1 MVSARWMLNSLVL
14 IVITSHLVEC
24 ENTTPASQIDVQYN
38 ATWESLDSRPLPPW
52 YDEAKIGIFLHW
64 GVFSVPGFGSE
75 WFWQRWRG
83 NYSEYV
89 EFMDKNYPP
98 GYTYQ
103 DFARDF
109 TAEFYNPDDWAELF
123 QSSGAKYVVLTS
135 KHHEGYTLWPS
146 SVSFSWNSVDVGPHR
161 DLLGDLANS
170 IRSKTDLKFGVYHSM
185 FEWFNPLYMRDKSTN
200 FSKQTFVGHKT
211 IPELYE
217 LVNTYKPDVI
227 WSDGDAEAP
236 DSYWMSTDFLAWL
249 YNESPVKSTVVVNDR
264 WGKGVACHHGG
275 YYTCNDR
282 YNPGVLLKH
291 KWENCMTLDK
301 RSWGFRRNAKL
312 SDYLTTAELIQ
323 ELAETISCGGNILIN
338 VGPTKDGIIA
348 PIFEER
354 LRDLGSWL
362 KVNGKAIYSTKSWV
376 FQNDTVTSGSG
387 LRNVNYFWALRSS
400 LRILNCP
407 YLVEQ
412 DNSRLGLLV
421 CTTILVHLVE
431 SESTT
436 PASQTNVQYN
446 ATWESLDSRPL
457 PQWYDEAK
465 IGIFLHWGVFSVP
478 SFGSEWFWINWKENM
493 SKYVE
498 FMDNNYPPGYTYQ
511 DFARDFT
518 AEFYNPDDWAELFQ
532 SSGAKYVVLTSKH
545 HEGYTL
551 WPSAVSFSWNS
562 VDVGPH
568 RDLLGE
574 LANSIRSKTDLKFG
588 VYHSLMDWFHPLYLR
603 DKFTLFTEQMFV
615 KQKSIPELHELVN
628 AYNPEV
634 IWSDG
639 DWEAPDS
646 YWTAKEFLAW
656 LYNDSPVKD
665 TVVVND
671 RWGSGIPCKHGGYYT
686 CTDRYNPG
694 VLIEHK
700 WENCMTLD
708 KASWGYR
715 RNAKLSDYLTTA
727 ELVQEVVETVSCGGN
742 ILINVGPTKD
752 GIIAPIFEER
762 LRDLGS
768 WLKVNGEAI
777 YSSKPWTFQN
787 DTITSGVYTKGNE
800 NDVDQTVYAIVLE
813 WPKERQLLLGSPKL
827 TQDSKLSIL
836 GGTGQLKWS
845 QTSMGVTVQFPER
858 DSLSTDWAWVVRIE
872 GIMKCESHIVAI
884 KMLSA
889 ISIVFVS
896 TLLVVCST
904 QDIVRYNATWE
915 SLDTRPLPQWYDDA
929 KFGIFIHWGL
939 YSVPGFGSEW
949 FWNRW
954 ATNYSEYVEFMKKNY
969 PPGFTYQDFAPE
981 FKAEFF
987 DPDEWTE
994 LFQAAGA
1001 KYVVLTTKHHEGYTL
1016 WPSKYSFSWNA
1027 KDVGPNRDLVGDFS
1041 DAIRKTDIKLGLYHS
1056 LFEFYNPLYLMDKAN
1071 NYSTRL
1077 FADLKTIPEMYE
1089 LVEEYKP
1096 DVFWS
1101 DGGEGSSVEYW
1112 QSREFISWLYNDSPV
1127 KDTIVVNDRWGDETM
1142 CEHGDFFS
1150 CSDRYNP
1157 GTLQAHKWENCM
1169 TIDQVAWGYRRN
1181 AKLSDY
1187 LSIEELIYSLVS
1199 TVSTGGNLLLNIA
1212 PNKDGVITPIFEER
1226 LRDIGSW
1233 LTVNGEAIY
1242 STVAWSSQLDNANSN
1257 WRASDK
1263 ETLVIFPDKV
1273 TVSTDWAWVIKI
1285 TNVLN

>member
-1 MVSARWMLNSLVL
+1 MAFVRW
-14 IVITSHLVEC
+14 
-24 ENTTPASQIDVQYN
+24 
-38 ATWESLDSRPLPPW
+38 
-52 YDEAKIGIFLHW
+52 
-64 GVFSVPGFGSE
+64 
-75 WFWQRWRG
+75 
-83 NYSEYV
+83 
-89 EFMDKNYPP
+89 
-98 GYTYQ
+98 
-103 DFARDF
+103 
-109 TAEFYNPDDWAELF
+109 
-123 QSSGAKYVVLTS
+123 
-135 KHHEGYTLWPS
+135 
-146 SVSFSWNSVDVGPHR
+146 
-161 DLLGDLANS
+161 
-170 IRSKTDLKFGVYHSM
+170 
-185 FEWFNPLYMRDKSTN
+185 
-200 FSKQTFVGHKT
+200 
-211 IPELYE
+211 
-217 LVNTYKPDVI
+217 
-227 WSDGDAEAP
+227 
-236 DSYWMSTDFLAWL
+236 
-249 YNESPVKSTVVVNDR
+249 
-264 WGKGVACHHGG
+264 
-275 YYTCNDR
+275 
-282 YNPGVLLKH
+282 
-291 KWENCMTLDK
+291 
-301 RSWGFRRNAKL
+301 
-312 SDYLTTAELIQ
+312 
-323 ELAETISCGGNILIN
+323 
-338 VGPTKDGIIA
+338 
-348 PIFEER
+348 
-354 LRDLGSWL
+354 
-362 KVNGKAIYSTKSWV
+362 
-376 FQNDTVTSGSG
+376 
-387 LRNVNYFWALRSS
+387 
-400 LRILNCP
+400 
-407 YLVEQ
+407 
-412 DNSRLGLLV
+412 RLGLLV

-787 DTITSGVYTKGNE
+787 DTITSGV
-800 NDVDQTVYAIVLE
+800 
-813 WPKERQLLLGSPKL
+813 W
-827 TQDSKLSIL
+827 
-836 GGTGQLKWS
+836 
-845 QTSMGVTVQFPER
+845 
-858 DSLSTDWAWVVRIE
+858 
-872 GIMKCESHIVAI
+872 
-884 KMLSA
+884 
-889 ISIVFVS
+889 
-896 TLLVVCST
+896 
-904 QDIVRYNATWE
+904 
-915 SLDTRPLPQWYDDA
+915 
-929 KFGIFIHWGL
+929 
-939 YSVPGFGSEW
+939 
-949 FWNRW
+949 
-954 ATNYSEYVEFMKKNY
+954 
-969 PPGFTYQDFAPE
+969 
-981 FKAEFF
+981 
-987 DPDEWTE
+987 
-994 LFQAAGA
+994 
-1001 KYVVLTTKHHEGYTL
+1001 
-1016 WPSKYSFSWNA
+1016 
-1027 KDVGPNRDLVGDFS
+1027 
-1041 DAIRKTDIKLGLYHS
+1041 
-1056 LFEFYNPLYLMDKAN
+1056 
-1071 NYSTRL
+1071 
-1077 FADLKTIPEMYE
+1077 
-1089 LVEEYKP
+1089 
-1096 DVFWS
+1096 
-1101 DGGEGSSVEYW
+1101 
-1112 QSREFISWLYNDSPV
+1112 
-1127 KDTIVVNDRWGDETM
+1127 
-1142 CEHGDFFS
+1142 
-1150 CSDRYNP
+1150 
-1157 GTLQAHKWENCM
+1157 
-1169 TIDQVAWGYRRN
+1169 
-1181 AKLSDY
+1181 
-1187 LSIEELIYSLVS
+1187 
-1199 TVSTGGNLLLNIA
+1199 
-1212 PNKDGVITPIFEER
+1212 
-1226 LRDIGSW
+1226 
-1233 LTVNGEAIY
+1233 
-1242 STVAWSSQLDNANSN
+1242 
-1257 WRASDK
+1257 
-1263 ETLVIFPDKV
+1263 
-1273 TVSTDWAWVIKI
+1273 
-1285 TNVLN
+1285 

>member
-1 MVSARWMLNSLVL
+1 MAFV
-14 IVITSHLVEC
+14 
-24 ENTTPASQIDVQYN
+24 
-38 ATWESLDSRPLPPW
+38 
-52 YDEAKIGIFLHW
+52 
-64 GVFSVPGFGSE
+64 
-75 WFWQRWRG
+75 RWRLG
-83 NYSEYV
+83 
-89 EFMDKNYPP
+89 F
-98 GYTYQ
+98 
-103 DFARDF
+103 
-109 TAEFYNPDDWAELF
+109 L
-123 QSSGAKYVVLTS
+123 
-135 KHHEGYTLWPS
+135 
-146 SVSFSWNSVDVGPHR
+146 VG
-161 DLLGDLANS
+161 
-170 IRSKTDLKFGVYHSM
+170 
-185 FEWFNPLYMRDKSTN
+185 
-200 FSKQTFVGHKT
+200 
-211 IPELYE
+211 
-217 LVNTYKPDVI
+217 
-227 WSDGDAEAP
+227 
-236 DSYWMSTDFLAWL
+236 
-249 YNESPVKSTVVVNDR
+249 
-264 WGKGVACHHGG
+264 
-275 YYTCNDR
+275 
-282 YNPGVLLKH
+282 
-291 KWENCMTLDK
+291 
-301 RSWGFRRNAKL
+301 
-312 SDYLTTAELIQ
+312 
-323 ELAETISCGGNILIN
+323 
-338 VGPTKDGIIA
+338 
-348 PIFEER
+348 
-354 LRDLGSWL
+354 
-362 KVNGKAIYSTKSWV
+362 
-376 FQNDTVTSGSG
+376 
-387 LRNVNYFWALRSS
+387 
-400 LRILNCP
+400 
-407 YLVEQ
+407 
-412 DNSRLGLLV
+412 
-421 CTTILVHLVE
+421 TTILVHLVE

-478 SFGSEWFWINWKENM
+478 SFGSEWFWINWRENV

-498 FMDNNYPPGYTYQ
+498 FMDKNYPPGYTYQ
-511 DFARDFT
+511 NFARDFT

-562 VDVGPH
+562 MDVGPH

-574 LANSIRSKTDLKFG
+574 LASSIRSKTDLKFG

-768 WLKVNGEAI
+768 WLKVNGKAI
-777 YSSKPWTFQN
+777 YSTKPWTFQN
-787 DTITSGVYTKGNE
+787 DTLTSGVWYTQGSE

-813 WPKERQLLLGSPKL
+813 WPKEHQLLLGSPKL
-827 TQDSKLSIL
+827 TQDSKLSVL
-836 GGTGQLKWS
+836 GGTGQLEWS
-845 QTSMGVTVQFPER
+845 QTSMGVLVQLPER

-872 GIMKCESHIVAI
+872 GID
-884 KMLSA
+884 
-889 ISIVFVS
+889 
-896 TLLVVCST
+896 T
-904 QDIVRYNATWE
+904 VRYNATWE

-954 ATNYSEYVEFMKKNY
+954 ATNYSEYVEFMEKNY

-981 FKAEFF
+981 FKAGFF

-1071 NYSTRL
+1071 NYSTTL
-1077 FADLKTIPEMYE
+1077 FADQKTIPEMYE
-1089 LVEEYKP
+1089 LVEEYEP

-1150 CSDRYNP
+1150 CADRYNP

-1199 TVSTGGNLLLNIA
+1199 TVSTGGNLLLNVA
-1212 PNKDGVITPIFEER
+1212 PDKDGVITPIFEER

-1242 STVAWSSQLDNANSN
+1242 STVAWSSQLDSANSN
-1257 WRASDK
+1257 VWYTQNKNGSAVYAITLSWPQGNNLILGSPRLSDDSTVTLLGEDQELEWRASDNK
-1263 ETLVIFPDKV
+1263 TLVIFPNKE
-1273 TVSTDWAWVIKI
+1273 TVRTDWAWVIKI
-1285 TNVLN
+1285 TSVLN